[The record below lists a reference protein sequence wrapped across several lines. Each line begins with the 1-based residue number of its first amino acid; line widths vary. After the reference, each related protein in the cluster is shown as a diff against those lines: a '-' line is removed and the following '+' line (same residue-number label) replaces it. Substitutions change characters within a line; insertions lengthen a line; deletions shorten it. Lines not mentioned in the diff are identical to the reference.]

1 MSKEQSDRKI
11 PPPPAPKGTSSTS
24 PQNREG
30 WSKWAKE
37 HPGEAA
43 KMIKD
48 WIGAV
53 EEGG

>member
-1 MSKEQSDRKI
+1 MSKEESDRKM
-11 PPPPAPKGTSSTS
+11 PPLPEAKGPGS
-24 PQNREG
+24 PNSQDREG